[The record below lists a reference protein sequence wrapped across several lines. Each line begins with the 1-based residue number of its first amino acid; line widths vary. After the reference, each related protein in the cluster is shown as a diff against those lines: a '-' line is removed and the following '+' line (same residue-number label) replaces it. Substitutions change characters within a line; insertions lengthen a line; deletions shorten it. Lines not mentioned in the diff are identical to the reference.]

1 MPKPELIYL
10 KSYDKKLKLS
20 RKDALKAKRNEYEDP
35 QTAIEMSGKHIW
47 TEDGSRLPSSPYNP
61 IELE

>member
-1 MPKPELIYL
+1 MV
-10 KSYDKKLKLS
+10 KLS

-47 TEDGSRLPSSPYNP
+47 NEDGSRLPSSPYNP